1 MVPVIVA
8 HQGGWDEALLV
19 LVPVAV
25 FAGLLTMANRRAKAI
40 QRQRQADR
48 TSATDG
54 TDGTD
59 GTTSPDHPDSG
70 S

>member
-40 QRQRQADR
+40 QRERQADR
-48 TSATDG
+48 TPATD
-54 TDGTD
+54 D
-59 GTTSPDHPDSG
+59 TTSPDRPDSG